1 LEASYGGDQ
10 KQCEVL
16 MGDVRL
22 STSFLISERRFTFFL
37 TFFFTNS
44 SPIQKIWGS
53 FSSPDAGE

>member
-16 MGDVRL
+16 MVRL
-22 STSFLISERRFTFFL
+22 CTSFLISERRFTFFL
-37 TFFFTNS
+37 TCFFTNS
-44 SPIQKIWGS
+44 SPIQKVWGS